1 MIIFKILKNKYFI
14 VIVVLISWLL
24 YFDKNDVFTQYELVQ
39 KCNKLNAE
47 RDYYIAEIKKNKLE
61 INELQNNAK
70 SLETFAR
77 EKYLM
82 KKDDEDVFVFT
93 TK

>member
-1 MIIFKILKNKYFI
+1 MVIFKILKNKYFI
-14 VIVVLISWLL
+14 VIVVLISWLM

-47 RDYYIAEIKKNKLE
+47 RDYYIAEIEKNKME
-61 INELQNNAK
+61 INELQNNSK

-77 EKYLM
+77 ENYLM